1 MKQPLENYIRED
13 KNFRQVLLNQEAGI
27 MKFWA
32 EHPDRDFD
40 ANLFDDYEK
49 QLVKAYLQ
57 ANKRN
62 RTIVSLQGDELKLE
76 ARNWYRLT
84 EKEIHYK
91 VVLQPIL
98 ATLPKEISEQVN
110 QHIDDYLADAYRDY
124 RRCFFPNGITPL
136 AFYDEVVKQFG
147 TGGLARDCMDYVLRE
162 HHHPEVWSKIKSEYT
177 FMREFLIRQYSEM
190 IPEDAYKLLRQAV
203 KEKLEGKS
211 PDECRLEAIKTMK
224 LVKDFSRMIYSSAE
238 VITSD
243 CTGRYKVD
251 KKFLRELVGGDAAL
265 LLLSNAKVPPLHEC
279 FFNFVSLLNDI
290 GRIWAARL
298 LKDYN
303 IDMHELEKETGAILY
318 PVTEPLQN
326 PDGAVH
332 DNYEYYVDKD
342 YSDTL
347 DDQCCIYDE
356 KQAKEL
362 LDALQNEIKSE
373 NLAEIFKKEIKQL
386 VDSINKRPELVMR
399 LSKLVPLVKFDRSYI
414 EAIICGLKS
423 ELLMDKA
430 ILVIVDAWERYT
442 QKKDDICYKT
452 IEHFREY
459 AYDQNGMYEVNRP
472 IKMLKYIDIEK
483 DLEGIKDS
491 ELKRRRI
498 DARFKKMILPA
509 AKQEPT
515 EKHGEKPEFNYT
527 EETFKKSAVIT
538 DTQLDLVLAELIVMG
553 WMPTTSS
560 QSDFHK
566 LFSGVPGE
574 FLLTWTGKPAQLHDF
589 FDMLTKKKEVKKKK
603 MPGYVTPRGNYLNI
617 VRSHFKDENN
627 NWFGELNHERHID
640 GTNEILTKLEIVL
653 AYSVDECIN
662 MMQTIVREHKN
673 LLENIDLSVKPE
685 HYSNYGRKSKS
696 V

>member
-1 MKQPLENYIRED
+1 MIYQKWKIIAIVFRRLLEESEKKCKFVGYKQEYAPITNMNKGTTRNTESDFEHLKDWQDNPNLDDYLSDTHWNQHVNLLIYTYLKARYHGNEVGVYINMALLNGENAFNIDYNQIYGVMFNEAYSFCSYVLNDPVPQTKIAYLEKKAEGLCHIQASAPIISYNILVMVSYILCFANDHNDAVGRFLQSLSFYNNSHVFGDEFHHFENYI
-13 KNFRQVLLNQEAGI
+13 KIGL
-27 MKFWA
+27 
-32 EHPDRDFD
+32 
-40 ANLFDDYEK
+40 
-49 QLVKAYLQ
+49 
-57 ANKRN
+57 
-62 RTIVSLQGDELKLE
+62 RTVAAIIIDS
-76 ARNWYRLT
+76 R
-84 EKEIHYK
+84 
-91 VVLQPIL
+91 LQPPGKL
-98 ATLPKEISEQVN
+98 RPGYDYKSK
-110 QHIDDYLADAYRDY
+110 DDYLRK
-124 RRCFFPNGITPL
+124 TLPL
-136 AFYDEVVKQFG
+136 Y
-147 TGGLARDCMDYVLRE
+147 
-162 HHHPEVWSKIKSEYT
+162 
-177 FMREFLIRQYSEM
+177 REFAEEFEKNIRDAEEKRRSE
-190 IPEDAYKLLRQAV
+190 K
-203 KEKLEGKS
+203 
-211 PDECRLEAIKTMK
+211 
-224 LVKDFSRMIYSSAE
+224 
-238 VITSD
+238 ITSD
-243 CTGRYKVD
+243 GAPKPETTVTPE
-251 KKFLRELVGGDAAL
+251 KKKPDPLSKQLSNEISTYVNNINKCPQTIESLGELVVK
-265 LLLSNAKVPPLHEC
+265 AK
-279 FFNFVSLLNDI
+279 F
-290 GRIWAARL
+290 
-298 LKDYN
+298 K
-303 IDMHELEKETGAILY
+303 
-318 PVTEPLQN
+318 
-326 PDGAVH
+326 
-332 DNYEYYVDKD
+332 
-342 YSDTL
+342 
-347 DDQCCIYDE
+347 YDFM
-356 KQAKEL
+356 K
-362 LDALQNEIKSE
+362 
-373 NLAEIFKKEIKQL
+373 
-386 VDSINKRPELVMR
+386 
-399 LSKLVPLVKFDRSYI
+399 
-414 EAIICGLKS
+414 AIICGLKS
-423 ELLMDKA
+423 EILMDKA

-442 QKKDDICYKT
+442 QKKDDICYET

-472 IKMLKYIDIEK
+472 IRMLKYIDIEK

-603 MPGYVTPRGNYLNI
+603 IPGYVTPRGNYLNI